1 MSSILT
7 STKEAI
13 GIMEE
18 CTDFDSQIIMHINSV
33 FMALNQIGVGP
44 PEGFIIKDADTAW
57 SDFVSEDN
65 PIRLDAIQSYMAL
78 RVRILFDPP
87 NGSTIMEA
95 YNNQIKELEWRINVA
110 AETIPGGTSGVAV
123 DYNLLKNLPSINGR
137 TLVGNYEEV
146 DPTVDSIS
154 RSDIK
159 DIWNSEVLADGE

>member
-44 PEGFIIKDADTAW
+44 SNGFIITDSDAVW
-57 SDFVSEDN
+57 SDFVSDDN
-65 PIRLDAIQSYMAL
+65 QIRLDAIQSYMAL
-78 RVRILFDPP
+78 RVRMLFDPP
-87 NGSTIMEA
+87 NGSTIMES

-110 AETIPGGTSGVAV
+110 AETIPGGSSGVAI
-123 DYNLLKNLPSINGR
+123 DYNLLKNKPSINGN

-146 DPTVDSIS
+146 DPTVGSIS
-154 RSDIK
+154 NSEIK
-159 DIWNSEVLADGE
+159 NIWNSEVFADGE